1 MKRATETQVTA
12 TCAEYAAACLRELYN
27 ADPEKP
33 VMALKVGH
41 LDVTGYREYTVDFV
55 KDVNENR
62 LKEYDW
68 IVFFKGLMNT
78 APETTAAVTSR
89 YRPSDAEVTWA
100 AKIVRAITSEKMDK
114 MRALLDKGPPG
125 QATGF
130 NVTVPLQMAQSI
142 PEYEDSDSGKS
153 ASPQK
158 PRPIRGELS
167 VNAEYGTVDILLE
180 PFSRENEI
188 ERLGYKRLIH
198 ATIYWFVSRNFD
210 VIQTQQLSSQE
221 QATLAAAAASDE
233 RQPPKLS
240 YPDSSDISA
249 SLQSLSISRA
259 TETAK

>member
-33 VMALKVGH
+33 VMALKAGH

-78 APETTAAVTSR
+78 APETTTTTAAAR

-100 AKIVRAITSEKMDK
+100 AKIVRAITRENMDK
-114 MRALLDKGPPG
+114 MRALLDKGPPS
-125 QATGF
+125 QNTGF

-142 PEYEDSDSGKS
+142 PEYEDSDSG
-153 ASPQK
+153 SPQK

-233 RQPPKLS
+233 RRQPPKLS